1 MNTVTVTPITSNC
14 NAQAVQVPSEEVPV
28 FNLKGEHPHSSEW
41 EMKSG
46 IKVRCLAVGQEG
58 RGRWLSRVVVEHRGQ
73 MPQVGP
79 EVPYASE
86 PWSDSEK
93 TPERLAAFKAYREYE
108 ARKKAADDASVLFSA
123 SIQATRQG
131 AVKLVSVIGK
141 KVQQADGCVLVA
153 DLGMGFRG
161 GNGMTGDITGREEYE
176 EWGEK
181 KQRNTFGPMPGVVL
195 AEGTIAQGDAGR
207 MGGGTQRIFYLPK
220 GQVLRCYRT
229 GRLYGAPASHYYL
242 FDGQKLWCMTYDER
256 VAAESVFQNPFP
268 RPPALPLPVGLVV
281 NTGDST
287 DLP

>member
-79 EVPYASE
+79 EVP
-86 PWSDSEK
+86 
-93 TPERLAAFKAYREYE
+93 
-108 ARKKAADDASVLFSA
+108 ADDGGYGQGGYNQGYVLFSA

-229 GRLYGAPASHYYL
+229 GRL
-242 FDGQKLWCMTYDER
+242 
-256 VAAESVFQNPFP
+256 
-268 RPPALPLPVGLVV
+268 
-281 NTGDST
+281 
-287 DLP
+287 